1 MLLLVLLPAGLHE
14 EGIRGHLAS
23 RLVGVALSHGDRRRL
38 PGGTEAR
45 GWAPAGLDFPPKPA
59 LARVAPPQPARQ
71 QPPGP
76 APPPN
81 HPPPGRGGDAASAH
95 TLLRGG
101 GGSRREQSRPRLPP
115 RATLRVPPGGRRRRR
130 PLTGPG
136 GGRERR
142 RRPPD
147 PFPTETSPGFHVASP
162 TKSCRLATGS
172 KSTKPGTGPGRVS
185 RPLSTAPGPSPA
197 RNLDSAR
204 RGEPRGPGAQGGQ
217 RAEREGERQAHEP
230 RRGRRGFLPGGRSSQ
245 RPSKQQA
252 PAETLPS
259 LGSGVNWFIAY
270 PILRLLFC
278 RLLRATAT

>member
-1 MLLLVLLPAGLHE
+1 MCSSRQVCTKKAYEDILPLGLLGSPLAMVTGGVYL
-14 EGIRGHLAS
+14 EGQKPG
-23 RLVGVALSHGDRRRL
+23 GGRRRGSTSR
-38 PGGTEAR
+38 PNPR
-45 GWAPAGLDFPPKPA
+45 WPAS
-59 LARVAPPQPARQ
+59 
-71 QPPGP
+71 
-76 APPPN
+76 PPPN
-81 HPPPGRGGDAASAH
+81 PRASSRRAPLPRRTTRPRVAAATPPPRTLSSAE
-95 TLLRGG
+95 G